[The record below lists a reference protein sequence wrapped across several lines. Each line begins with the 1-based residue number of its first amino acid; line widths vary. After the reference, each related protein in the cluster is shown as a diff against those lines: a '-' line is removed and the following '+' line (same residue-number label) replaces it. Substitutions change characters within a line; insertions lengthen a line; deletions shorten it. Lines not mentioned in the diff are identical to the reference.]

1 MIHDDTALATRSG
14 SGHVASGH
22 EELQGVGDLSA
33 VQRDFLESLRIHRT
47 RAHYLRLCFFLHRS
61 RCIV

>member
-14 SGHVASGH
+14 SGH

-33 VQRDFLESLRIHRT
+33 VQRDFLEFLRIHRT